1 MKTRVARILLLLRPL
16 AAAIALLVGAS
27 LTCAQQA
34 VEPAPPG
41 TIRHEIQPGLA
52 TSDHAG
58 EPEAGVLP
66 SPEQGIVPSVVS
78 LLVFGIV
85 FAVVATVAWPKIAKG
100 LDERATKIRE
110 EIAAAE
116 DARKQAKEALE
127 QYEKSLA
134 DARAEAQRMLE
145 KTKAQQQELANELKA
160 KADAELTAM
169 KERARRDIESA
180 KRAALSEIYNETA
193 NLATSVAAKILQR
206 EVTPRDQQRLVDE
219 SLAQLQASRA

>member
-1 MKTRVARILLLLRPL
+1 MKKRLDRVSFLLQPL
-16 AAAIALLVGAS
+16 AAALLLMAAAS
-27 LTCAQQA
+27 VSFAQG
-34 VEPAPPG
+34 EHPAPAG
-41 TIRHEIQPGLA
+41 TLERTQIQREA
-52 TSDHAG
+52 NEAAG
-58 EPEAGVLP
+58 EPQAGVLP
-66 SPEQGIVPSVVS
+66 RPEEGIVPSLVS
-78 LLVFGIV
+78 LVVFGIV
-85 FAVVATVAWPKIAKG
+85 FAVIATTVWPKIAKG

-145 KTKAQQQELANELKA
+145 KTKAQQQELANELRA

-169 KERARRDIESA
+169 KERVRRDIESA
-180 KRAALSEIYNETA
+180 KRAALAEIYNETA

-219 SLAQLQASRA
+219 SLAQLRGSRA